1 VRGEK
6 MNKKRPMKRPKKD
19 TSVAWKFLFISII
32 AYFMAWPCSEMTG
45 ISFALWWLLIMA
57 MAIVDGIVWKAMNG
71 RVAKSFF
78 TGYMYG
84 QYVRDPKER
93 KKPQ

>member
-1 VRGEK
+1 MPEK
-6 MNKKRPMKRPKKD
+6 KPEKD
-19 TSVAWKFLFISII
+19 TSAAWKFLFVSIV
-32 AYFMAWPCSEMTG
+32 AYFVAWVCSEMTG
-45 ISFALWWLLIMA
+45 ISFALWWILIMV
-57 MAIVDGIVWKAMNG
+57 MALIDGMVWKAMNG

-84 QYVRDPKER
+84 QYVTNSEER

>member
-19 TSVAWKFLFISII
+19 TSVAWKFLFISVM
-32 AYFMAWPCSEMTG
+32 AYFIAWICSEMTG
-45 ISFALWWLLIMA
+45 ISFALWWILIIIM
-57 MAIVDGIVWKAMNG
+57 ILVDGIVWKAMNG

>member
-1 VRGEK
+1 MSEK
-6 MNKKRPMKRPKKD
+6 RSKKD
-19 TSVAWKFLFISII
+19 TSAAWKFLFVSIV
-32 AYFMAWPCSEMTG
+32 AYFVAWVCSEMTG

-57 MAIVDGIVWKAMNG
+57 MAIIDGIVWKAING

-84 QYVRDPKER
+84 QYVEDPEER